1 MQTIRRYQYTMRLDG
16 YLMKRVKILAIE
28 EGKKTNTII
37 EEALIDLI
45 NKYEHDVSHADMTR
59 LPSG

>member
-1 MQTIRRYQYTMRLDG
+1 MRLDS
-16 YLMKRVKILAIE
+16 YLMKKVKILAIE

-45 NKYEHDVSHADMTR
+45 NKYEHDETHSEIIR
-59 LPSG
+59 SPSG